1 MAPTA
6 TCDVADGPHLARA
19 SESAS
24 QEGGVFEPPLSSLGR
39 TVSGGWGISN
49 PSIPYPPDRVVV
61 GEVRGAEVPR
71 LRVTSP
77 IRGAVRA

>member
-1 MAPTA
+1 
-6 TCDVADGPHLARA
+6 
-19 SESAS
+19 
-24 QEGGVFEPPLSSLGR
+24 VFEPPLSSLGR